1 VSGMRLDIDGTRE
14 VLADAWER
22 WGHRCAELTRQQWAT
37 PTRCRPWDVRALVA
51 HLCPDPAMFDLLDDA
66 EIDGPAAVVDAGL
79 LRRFNQP
86 DGIAHTAADSLA
98 EQAVSDS
105 EALTPDAA
113 VAWFTESAR
122 ILRATPISK
131 EKVISYPFVGSTTL
145 AVVAEVA
152 PRSWASP
159 APGTIPANASAWPRK
174 RKPKGHSRSR
184 SRRSAPAHNRK
195 PHRRV
200 GRKPPPAVGSGG
212 CGHRADCLALLHSVS
227 RQRCRTGALIRSSGE
242 LTPTR
247 DLGDIRNPGVGS
259 APACRVVVAEA
270 VSGCLS
276 RLTLSGVIPQ
286 TLCMFLRRPTDRP

>member
-122 ILRATPISK
+122 ILRATLISK

-152 PRSWASP
+152 LMEATVHMLDL
-159 APGTIPANASAWPRK
+159 AD
-174 RKPKGHSRSR
+174 
-184 SRRSAPAHNRK
+184 
-195 PHRRV
+195 
-200 GRKPPPAVGSGG
+200 AVGGVEPSPE
-212 CGHRADCLALLHSVS
+212 ALA
-227 RQRCRTGALIRSSGE
+227 A
-242 LTPTR
+242 TR
-247 DLGDIRNPGVGS
+247 DLLIAVPDPPGIVWNGAPALGTVWGTLQPGHPRDHGHPLHRAQFRPMHRPGRGSASPRATAGPGVDGQLQPIIASRTDAWAGS
-259 APACRVVVAEA
+259 RHPQWDPAVAGTA
-270 VSGCLS
+270 
-276 RLTLSGVIPQ
+276 Q
-286 TLCMFLRRPTDRP
+286 TALRCCIL